1 MGVVIVDIEE
11 AMLSEM
17 INSEIGSDGIIFIL
31 DENNKVIS
39 HPDRAMIS
47 NVIDIDSK
55 NTTIQ
60 KVEGNNIHVSTGNNK
75 SIIIYK
81 TLPMNS
87 WKVVA
92 ALPTHGLTED
102 IDQVWDF
109 IFVSLGIIIAFSL
122 IASWTISNNIVNPIG
137 VMMRLMKKVEEGNL
151 DVSMALERNDEI
163 GDLSNSF
170 NQMIFK
176 VKALMNAVY
185 DEQKKLRVAELQAL
199 QTQINPHFLYN
210 TLATIIW
217 MAREKEYDEIIKI
230 VTAITKYYR
239 TAISRGRDIIM
250 IEEEVEHIRSYLVI
264 LKHRYSDQF
273 DYDIDIPATLYKYK
287 TLKLILQPIIE
298 NAIYHG
304 VKNSRGKGH
313 ISIRG
318 EEIGEEMVFHISDT
332 GVGMT
337 AEKLLSL
344 KKAINEYSGEHT
356 ESYGLRNVNERIK
369 IFFGR
374 EYGIEI
380 DSTEGVGTD
389 VQVKIPKM
397 ME

>member
-1 MGVVIVDIEE
+1 MVVNISPITRLSVKGDLRKTDWYKKVINSSEVVWFGTHYESYATETSGKSMVSLGIPVKDKASGNNMGVVIVDIEE

-102 IDQVWDF
+102 IDQVWDSFRFSGNHHCLF
-109 IFVSLGIIIAFSL
+109 INCVLDYFQQHCESHR
-122 IASWTISNNIVNPIG
+122 

-250 IEEEVEHIRSYLVI
+250 IEEEV
-264 LKHRYSDQF
+264 
-273 DYDIDIPATLYKYK
+273 
-287 TLKLILQPIIE
+287 
-298 NAIYHG
+298 
-304 VKNSRGKGH
+304 
-313 ISIRG
+313 
-318 EEIGEEMVFHISDT
+318 
-332 GVGMT
+332 
-337 AEKLLSL
+337 
-344 KKAINEYSGEHT
+344 
-356 ESYGLRNVNERIK
+356 
-369 IFFGR
+369 
-374 EYGIEI
+374 
-380 DSTEGVGTD
+380 
-389 VQVKIPKM
+389 
-397 ME
+397 